1 MENWLDQLLAFLL
14 GGGLIGLLDFFLR
27 WKSNKDL
34 AKQTDVS
41 RAFELIDQL
50 QEDNERLRNRL
61 REFEEKND
69 ERERELSGLR
79 VGVLILIDQL
89 EQMGVK
95 PRWTP
100 DNVVHLQSA
109 TLSEKKG

>member
-1 MENWLDQLLAFLL
+1 MNDLFDQVLAFVI
-14 GGGLIGLLDFFLR
+14 GGGLVGILDFFLR
-27 WKSNKDL
+27 WRANRDL
-34 AKQTDVS
+34 AKQSDVT
-41 RAFELIDQL
+41 RAFALIDQL
-50 QEDNERLRNRL
+50 QEDNDRLRNRL
-61 REFEEKND
+61 REFEAKND

-100 DNVVHLQSA
+100 DRVMRFQVAEVSA
-109 TLSEKKG
+109 EQV